1 MKKGQ
6 KKKDLSQLGLTRQTL
21 DSGHKIEITS

>member
-6 KKKDLSQLGLTRQTL
+6 KKDLTQPSLTRQTL